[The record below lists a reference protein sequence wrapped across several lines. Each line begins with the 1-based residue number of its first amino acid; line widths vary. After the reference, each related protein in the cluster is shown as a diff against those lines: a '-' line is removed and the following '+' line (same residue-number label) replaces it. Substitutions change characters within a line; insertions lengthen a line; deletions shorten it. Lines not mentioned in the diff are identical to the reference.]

1 MKRQLS
7 LYVEVCSLKKVVSSV
22 SPDNSAAEYTGLKK
36 GPGTKEQEIES
47 LKADLLEKQLA
58 YELFTARNIQLGIA
72 VAKSKSERGDQHV
85 KFLELGLTGPS
96 LLATPILLLL
106 IISGFCSSHLIFNS
120 MALFLRFHFRGILR
134 DGPAKDLGAAECYN
148 LSCDTT
154 SRTALVK
161 GNDLSRQVEQ
171 PVGG

>member
-1 MKRQLS
+1 MS
-7 LYVEVCSLKKVVSSV
+7 CSLRETFSWEWRLLNPNPSV
-22 SPDNSAAEYTGLKK
+22 AISTL
-36 GPGTKEQEIES
+36 
-47 LKADLLEKQLA
+47 
-58 YELFTARNIQLGIA
+58 
-72 VAKSKSERGDQHV
+72 

-134 DGPAKDLGAAECYN
+134 DGPSKDLGAAECYN
-148 LSCDTT
+148 LSCDAT

-161 GNDLSRQVEQ
+161 ENDLSRQVEQ